1 MFLTL
6 LAAGSLLSQADR
18 GTITGAVTDP
28 NGAAVAGAR
37 VTVVNVDTRVKQTTT
52 TTAAGEWTFP
62 SMPVGTYRATVEN
75 EGFKTATREGGTLD
89 AGSTLRMDIKL
100 EIGALQQTMTVKA
113 DSTMTTT
120 MGSCETRFP
129 MS

>member
-1 MFLTL
+1 MKSKKIAAARLVFLTL

-52 TTAAGEWTFP
+52 TTAAGEWTLP
-62 SMPVGTYRATVEN
+62 IH
-75 EGFKTATREGGTLD
+75 
-89 AGSTLRMDIKL
+89 AGRYLP
-100 EIGALQQTMTVKA
+100 GY
-113 DSTMTTT
+113 
-120 MGSCETRFP
+120 G
-129 MS
+129 